1 MGWSLTAT
9 EGSREMCNI
18 CSRQELEKAALGG
31 PAGHPLLEA
40 ESANVTDRWKRTQNV
55 AEEDQCSAEGM
66 A

>member
-1 MGWSLTAT
+1 
-9 EGSREMCNI
+9 MCNI